1 MIKSNSNSK
10 IKLTRNLNLKKYR
23 YKYKKYLVEG
33 YQISL
38 DYLKYSNNID
48 YALVSEEFDK
58 LDKIKKIKQ
67 DLEIHIV
74 DKNIFNKAS
83 HTKNS
88 QGIILIVNFENYK
101 INEIMEKK
109 NIILI
114 DGIQDPGNL
123 GTIIRTCDAFNVG
136 GVITLENTVDLYNS
150 KTVRAAMGSISRTP
164 VVLGDSNIGIINKL
178 KENNFKILSSTPRYN
193 KDIKNVNKKE
203 KLALVIGNEGNGV
216 SNFILEKS
224 HNLVGIKIKGNI
236 ESLNAGIAAGIL
248 IYEIT
253 NS

>member
-1 MIKSNSNSK
+1 MIISNSNSK
-10 IKLTRNLNLKKYR
+10 IKLLRNLHLKKNR

-38 DYLKYSNNID
+38 DYLKYSNSID

-58 LDKIKKIKQ
+58 LEDIKKIKQ
-67 DLEIHIV
+67 DLKIHIV
-74 DKNIFNKAS
+74 DKDIFNKS
-83 HTKNS
+83 SDTKNS

-101 INEIMEKK
+101 IDEIMEKK

-136 GVITLENTVDLYNS
+136 GVITLENTVDLYNN
-150 KTVRAAMGSISRTP
+150 KAVRASMGSITRLP
-164 VVLGDSNIGIINKL
+164 VVVCVSNAEILEKL
-178 KENNFKILSSTPRYN
+178 KISGFKIFSSTPRYN
-193 KDIKNVNKKE
+193 IDIKTLDFKE
-203 KLALVIGNEGNGV
+203 KIALVIGNEGSGV
-216 SNFILEKS
+216 SEKILCES
-224 HNLVGIKIKGNI
+224 DDFVGIKMKGDI

-253 NS
+253 N